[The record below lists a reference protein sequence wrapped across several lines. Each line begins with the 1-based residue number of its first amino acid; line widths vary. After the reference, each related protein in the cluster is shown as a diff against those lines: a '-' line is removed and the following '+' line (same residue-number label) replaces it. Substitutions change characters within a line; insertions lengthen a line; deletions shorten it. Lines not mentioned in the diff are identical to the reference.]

1 MENKISES
9 IFDGAT
15 TIIPMADIQ
24 HVNKHNLH
32 KGCTRKIEIITDKT
46 KYNFEVD
53 YYENSIFLLD
63 IENGEQEATEF
74 MKAWTYY
81 RYEKDIKQKELV

>member
-1 MENKISES
+1 MNKISES

-15 TIIPMADIQ
+15 TIIPMADVQ

-46 KYNFEVD
+46 KYNLGVD

-63 IENGEQEATEF
+63 IENEEQEATKF

-81 RYEKDIKQKELV
+81 RYEKDIK

>member
-1 MENKISES
+1 MNKISES

-15 TIIPMADIQ
+15 TIIPMADVQ

-46 KYNFEVD
+46 KYNFEND

-63 IENGEQEATEF
+63 IENGEQEATKF

-81 RYEKDIKQKELV
+81 RYEKDIK